1 MFAQHGANYLIKTQI
16 GGAELHARLWAD
28 GGLRKAN
35 FMGPGT
41 DLLTRLRRG
50 DKPIS
55 GADKVSKA
63 HDLRYTL
70 ANGNVAMERKADEMM
85 IAKLKD
91 SKVDNRFNRAM
102 GSLPIRA
109 KVALENKGLFPK
121 GHMSKGPELSAVD
134 RELVQTNLDMLA
146 QEGFGKPGEKL
157 RQLAVMKGCGKLPSP
172 PPNLAINVPPD
183 QIQAIR
189 EISLALG
196 VPQRIDEFIS
206 KQNLY
211 LWYKSM
217 GIDDA
222 DAIQG
227 SFGSERP
234 WDMILDDGVAGAA
247 QTNPVGA
254 EDVMTTMPVAT
265 MPVAAMP
272 VAAMPAVAPTNKR
285 KRPTMGKAEF
295 LAKMAAGKAKKKQMT
310 GGCTLKKPRKKR
322 KMHPTTKA
330 KWNKKLK
337 AMLKKYGQGLQL
349 AGALKLAGTGA
360 EDPETFE
367 LPETFSADGLETQL
381 GGALKKFFNIEAPAD
396 LMSQLGKCMSGGKAD
411 WSGMEK
417 QLMGYIPLAS

>member
-1 MFAQHGANYLIKTQI
+1 
-16 GGAELHARLWAD
+16 
-28 GGLRKAN
+28 
-35 FMGPGT
+35 
-41 DLLTRLRRG
+41 
-50 DKPIS
+50 
-55 GADKVSKA
+55 
-63 HDLRYTL
+63 
-70 ANGNVAMERKADEMM
+70 
-85 IAKLKD
+85 
-91 SKVDNRFNRAM
+91 
-102 GSLPIRA
+102 
-109 KVALENKGLFPK
+109 
-121 GHMSKGPELSAVD
+121 
-134 RELVQTNLDMLA
+134 MLA